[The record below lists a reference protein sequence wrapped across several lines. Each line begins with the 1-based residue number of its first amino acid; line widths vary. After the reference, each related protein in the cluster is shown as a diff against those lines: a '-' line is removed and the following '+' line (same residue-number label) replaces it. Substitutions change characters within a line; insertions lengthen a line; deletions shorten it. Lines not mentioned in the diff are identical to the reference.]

1 MHYVYDI
8 LVNFNENY
16 YDFFEWEKKD
26 NIIHVKKIPIIKI
39 DKKDFQI
46 ISSNEIKID
55 IKNIKNKVEL
65 WNSKKQ
71 DKTYLLLTSGTDI
84 LGLEFNNDGISIKRS
99 SLIVEEEL
107 DVLDDTCK
115 LEVSKLN
122 YTIIKKINFQL
133 NTRQEIETKK
143 IISKEIDKLLEQPNT
158 NKINYLYYECFNKI
172 EPNIEK
178 SLQNIKNNL
187 DKPHIYNTLSKIFNL
202 IYTTNK

>member
-1 MHYVYDI
+1 MHYIYDI
-8 LVNFNENY
+8 LVNFNEFY
-16 YDFFEWEKKD
+16 YDFYEWEKKD

-39 DKKDFQI
+39 DKKDFGI
-46 ISSNEIKID
+46 ICSNEIKID
-55 IKNIKNKVEL
+55 IKNLKNKVEL
-65 WNSKKQ
+65 WNNKKQ
-71 DKTYLLLTSGTDI
+71 NKTYLLLTSGTDI
-84 LGLEFNNDGISIKRS
+84 LGLEFNNEGISIKRS

>member
-8 LVNFNENY
+8 LVNFNEYY
-16 YDFFEWEKKD
+16 YDFYEWEKKD

-46 ISSNEIKID
+46 VSSNEIKID

-65 WNSKKQ
+65 WNNKKQ
-71 DKTYLLLTSGTDI
+71 DKTYLLLTSGSDI
-84 LGLEFNNDGISIKRS
+84 LGLEFNSEGISIKRS

-107 DVLDDTCK
+107 DVLDDTRK

-122 YTIIKKINFQL
+122 YTIIKKIKFSL

-143 IISKEIDKLLEQPNT
+143 IINKEIDKLLEHPNT

>member
-84 LGLEFNNDGISIKRS
+84 LGLEFNNEGISIKRS

>member
-84 LGLEFNNDGISIKRS
+84 LGLEFNNEGISIKRS

-107 DVLDDTCK
+107 DVLDDTRK

-122 YTIIKKINFQL
+122 YTIIKKIKFSL